1 MNNIETA
8 GRINDLRQLLK
19 DIRPLVHCITNP
31 ISINQCAN
39 TILATGARPMMAEH
53 PEEAALV
60 TKSARALMLNMGNIT
75 DVRKESMLIS
85 IKAASE
91 NGIRFVL
98 DICGAACLKTR
109 RDYAFLLINEAA
121 PAVIKGNYSEI
132 YALYRQEY
140 SSSGVDADDSLT
152 VPKVEKAAYDLAG
165 TLHTTILA
173 SGKTDI
179 VTDGNRIMHIKNG
192 SPQLATVTGT
202 GCMQGALCAAFLS
215 VTDGYE
221 AAVMAASMFGICG
234 ELAETEK
241 GSGTFMVNLL
251 DRLSTV
257 TDEEIISRLNCE
269 EIR

>member
-1 MNNIETA
+1 MIKEY
-8 GRINDLRQLLK
+8 RK
-19 DIRPLVHCITNP
+19 KIRELHPLIHCITNP

-39 TILATGARPMMAEH
+39 TILATGARPICAEH

-60 TKSARALMLNMGNIT
+60 TRSAEALMLNMGNIT
-75 DVRKESMLIS
+75 DIRKESMLIS
-85 IKAASE
+85 TKEASE
-91 NGIRFVL
+91 AGIRFVL
-98 DICGAACLKTR
+98 DVCGAACLKTR
-109 RDYAFLLINEAA
+109 RDYAFLLINEAV
-121 PAVIKGNYSEI
+121 PTVIKGNYSEI

-140 SSSGVDADDSLT
+140 SSSGVDADDSLSIE
-152 VPKVEKAAYDLAG
+152 KVEKAAYELADA
-165 TLHTTILA
+165 LNTTILA

-215 VTDGYE
+215 VADGYK

-257 TDEEIISRLNCE
+257 TDEEILSRIKCE

>member
-1 MNNIETA
+1 LIKEY
-8 GRINDLRQLLK
+8 RK
-19 DIRPLVHCITNP
+19 KIRELNPLIHCITNP

-60 TKSARALMLNMGNIT
+60 TKSAKALMLNMGNIT

-85 IKAASE
+85 TKAAAE
-91 NGIRFVL
+91 GNIRFVL

-109 RDYAFLLINEAA
+109 RDYAFSLINESV
-121 PAVIKGNYSEI
+121 PTVIKGNYSEI

-140 SSSGVDADDSLT
+140 SSSGVDSDESLT
-152 VPKVEKAAYDLAG
+152 VETVEKAAYELAG

-173 SGKTDI
+173 SGKTDV
-179 VTDGNRIMHIKNG
+179 VTDGKRVTYIRNG

-215 VTDGYE
+215 VADGYE
-221 AAVMAASMFGICG
+221 AAVMAGSMFGICG

-257 TDEEIISRLNCE
+257 SDDDILLRLNCE